1 MTAGW
6 STATPPRPPASCH
19 QPAKPLAHLVD
30 PADIERRQTCRSAG
44 GRANKYKGHERR
56 GRSMGSS
63 NKPVSEDMQVALL
76 QAFGADT
83 SKKLEAKIDEWEG
96 SSYPHSLCRGFK
108 FVVIEHGPKSVKDVK
123 ARLQLD
129 DEYVALMPNMCTI
142 LFKSG
147 KKSRV
152 EILGNNSDYNR
163 ILTVATGSG
172 IIRASNEVTLG
183 AALDEIIDTLP
194 KASDDFVNPGMF
206 SPHYLRTR
214 LDDNLWSGVNS
225 VVENIR
231 KKVPHGKELFAML
244 GWKKVT
250 MPGIHKINSNVTVIM
265 TPQDDLSLKVGDKP
279 APSSTAVAS
288 LRDTPWVIL
297 TNGVNWRLYTNKIAA
312 VTTDYFQVNYN
323 PQQTASL
330 KYLVAIF
337 ASRSYDGDLTVN
349 KFLEG
354 STTYAKELEKNL
366 QSTITDR
373 SGPFFSLVMG
383 VLGHDSDKHYS
394 KEELDEAKEAA
405 LRAMYR
411 MWFVLYAESRDLL
424 PVKDDRYNPIS
435 FQSIRARL
443 DSYEAD
449 PEAAG
454 LWKDMLK
461 LFTGMR
467 NGSPDHNLP
476 QYNGGIFA
484 EDTLL
489 DRNMLKNKFV
499 VKAFRSLVEN
509 DGIAVDYASLGVR
522 NIGSVYEA
530 LIEIAVRQSDKDIMV
545 YEEQNGEVR
554 TVNTKEESNY
564 TYKKGDL
571 YLVRKG
577 GLFSRKNTGSYYTPE
592 KFVQFL
598 VKRALDP
605 ILAERTKIMSTA
617 VRAYVAGKRPGDR
630 QRCID
635 TLLNLRVIDPA
646 MGSGHFLVEVLN
658 QLTSWATTI
667 LAKYPDHPVWD
678 ELKADRNIVL
688 ATQHENNIEIDK
700 NLLKHETLLKRRIMK
715 QCIYG
720 VDLNYLAVE
729 LAKFSLWLDS
739 FAIGVPLTYMD
750 HHLKVGDSTI
760 GTWLND
766 VGEREN
772 QYLDTWQD
780 QSRLA
785 CEMLSQVSQN
795 SDITAAQV
803 HQSAKIHKKYETDML
818 PRKIVLDVF
827 TAAQMNKS
835 IIPKNVSDKRSY
847 AERFGITETPM
858 DKSMLKVR
866 DTVHQL
872 SKKYHFFHWELE
884 FLDVFT
890 AASTA
895 IDVDTGGGEETELDS
910 ISL

>member
-1 MTAGW
+1 
-6 STATPPRPPASCH
+6 
-19 QPAKPLAHLVD
+19 
-30 PADIERRQTCRSAG
+30 
-44 GRANKYKGHERR
+44 
-56 GRSMGSS
+56 MGSS
-63 NKPVSEDMQVALL
+63 NKMSEEMQVALL
-76 QAFGADT
+76 RAFGADM
-83 SKKLEAKIDEWEG
+83 SKKLEAKIDEWDG
-96 SSYPHSLCRGFK
+96 RSYPHSLCHDFK
-108 FVVIEHGPKSVKDVK
+108 FVVIEHGPKSIKAVK
-123 ARLQLD
+123 AKFQLD
-129 DEYVALMPNMCTI
+129 DEYIVLIPNMCTI
-142 LFKSG
+142 LLKSG
-147 KKSRV
+147 MKSRI
-152 EILGNNSDYNR
+152 ETLGNKSDYNR
-163 ILTVATGSG
+163 VLTVATGSS

-206 SPHYLRTR
+206 SAHYLRTR
-214 LDDNLWSGVNS
+214 LDDNLWSDVNS
-225 VVENIR
+225 IVEDIQ
-231 KKVPHGKELFAML
+231 KKTPQKKELFAML
-244 GWKKVT
+244 GWTNVT
-250 MPGIHKINSNVTVIM
+250 KPGTHKINSNVTLIM
-265 TPQDDLSLKVGDKP
+265 TLQDDLSLKVGDQP
-279 APSSTAVAS
+279 APSSIAVAS

-297 TNGVNWRLYTNKIAA
+297 SNGVNWRLYTNKIAA
-312 VTTDYFQVNYN
+312 VTTDYFQVNYD
-323 PQQTASL
+323 PQQPASL
-330 KYLVAIF
+330 KYLVAVF
-337 ASRSYDGDLTVN
+337 ASRSYESDMTVN

-373 SGPFFSLVMG
+373 NGPFFSLVMG
-383 VLGHDSDKHYS
+383 VLAHDTAKRYS

-411 MWFVLYAESRDLL
+411 MWFVLYAESRELL
-424 PVKDDRYNPIS
+424 PVKDDRYVPIS
-435 FQSIRARL
+435 FQSIRSKL
-443 DSYEAD
+443 DSYEAEPD
-449 PEAAG
+449 ATD

-461 LFTGMR
+461 LFAGMR
-467 NGSPDHNLP
+467 NGSPNHNLP

-484 EDTLL
+484 EDALL
-489 DRNMLKNKFV
+489 DKNMLKNKLV
-499 VKAFRSLVEN
+499 AKAFRSLVEN

-530 LIEIAVRQSDKDIMV
+530 LMEIAVRQSHKDIMV

-554 TVNTKEESNY
+554 IVNTKEESNY

-605 ILAERTKIMSTA
+605 ILAERTKMMPSA
-617 VRAYVAGKRPGDR
+617 VRAYIANKRPEDR
-630 QRCID
+630 QQCID
-635 TLLNLRVIDPA
+635 ALLDLRVIDPA

-658 QLTSWATTI
+658 QLTSWATTM
-667 LAKYPDHPVWD
+667 LAKYPDHPVWE
-678 ELKADRNIVL
+678 ELKADRNTVL
-688 ATQHENNIEIDK
+688 ATQQQKNIKIDK

-715 QCIYG
+715 QCIFG

-780 QSRLA
+780 QSKLA

-795 SDITAAQV
+795 SDITADQV
-803 HQSAKIHKKYETDML
+803 HQSAKIHQKYETDML

-847 AERFGITETPM
+847 AERFGITSARM
-858 DKSMLKVR
+858 DKSTLKVR
-866 DTVHQL
+866 DTVQEL

-884 FLDVFT
+884 FLDVF
-890 AASTA
+890 AAVSTS
-895 IDVDTGGGEETELDS
+895 IDGNTGGGRPQS
-910 ISL
+910 WIRCRCG